1 MTDQVD
7 RAATPS
13 GLASYPEHVPLWP
26 RDGKD
31 FHYAMMRHSN
41 NIPECSRRRDIDI
54 PDGYIPEQVN
64 PKKGIDV
71 VEGHV
76 RSFEEMLQDFKENL
90 VPDVCLTC
98 FQIQLTEFCNNF
110 NLNRNTILNVQD
122 LKILSEHFVK
132 VYKDKAR
139 FIEEHALHS

>member
-13 GLASYPEHVPLWP
+13 GLASYPEHVPVWP

-31 FHYAMMRHSN
+31 FHYAMTRRSDS
-41 NIPECSRRRDIDI
+41 IPECSRRRVIDI
-54 PDGYIPEQVN
+54 PDGYIPEQT
-64 PKKGIDV
+64 KQGIDV
-71 VEGHV
+71 VEGDT
-76 RSFEEMLQDFKENL
+76 RSFEARLQDFQKQL
-90 VPDVCLTC
+90 FPDICIAC
-98 FQIQLTEFCNNF
+98 FQIQITEFSNNF
-110 NLNRNTILNVQD
+110 NLNRNTLLNERD
-122 LKILSEHFVK
+122 LKILSEQYVK